1 MNTEGGTKIKVTY
14 QEDTVII
21 FVYEPDFQVLVL
33 DYDAF
38 EELAYQVRQSP
49 YGK

>member
-1 MNTEGGTKIKVTY
+1 LNTEGGTKIKVTY

-21 FVYEPDFQVLVL
+21 FVYEPDFQVL